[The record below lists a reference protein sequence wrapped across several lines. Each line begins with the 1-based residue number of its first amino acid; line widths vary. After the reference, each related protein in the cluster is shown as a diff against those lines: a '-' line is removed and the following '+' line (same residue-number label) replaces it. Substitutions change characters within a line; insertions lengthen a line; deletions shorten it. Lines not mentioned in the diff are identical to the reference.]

1 MNSERNRDLEKF
13 KWQILSRMFEGSVFP
28 PRKALAGVAGQK
40 AIIALEVFLHEVFLN
55 IRDEALINHLLPKS
69 LTPEIL
75 REERKLIQ
83 PGTSKIGIVTVG
95 SMKNKSGSSQGQS
108 VPVPTLH
115 LCGTYIQRIG
125 FDIGEQVGVF
135 SRDKELILRP
145 LSGCEHGCDQSVGG
159 VANG

>member
-13 KWQILSRMFEGSVFP
+13 KWQILLRMLEGSVSP

-40 AIIALEVFLHEVFLN
+40 SIIALEAFLHEVFLN
-55 IRDEALINHLLPKS
+55 IRDEVLLNHLLPKS

-95 SMKNKSGSSQGQS
+95 SMKNKPGSSQDQS
-108 VPVPTLH
+108 VPVPILH
-115 LCGTYIQRIG
+115 LCGTYLECNG
-125 FDIGEQVGVF
+125 FDIGAQVGVF

-145 LSGCEHGCDQSVGG
+145 LSGCEHGCDQSAGG
-159 VANG
+159 DANG